1 MASVYILPS
10 YHLKKWAKK
19 SILVHKEKKKD
30 RKWNLKTTCMIGTA
44 FLSITINLI
53 WSQLLVYS
61 VKIMRIYLNL
71 SLIKNYPFSM
81 TLFLNIVSL
90 LTITFP
96 FFFFILLKFIL
107 VYQKMLN
114 WNYILYSNTSLV
126 IYYPNKSDY
135 TLNISDFQNK
145 NS

>member
-1 MASVYILPS
+1 
-10 YHLKKWAKK
+10 
-19 SILVHKEKKKD
+19 
-30 RKWNLKTTCMIGTA
+30 
-44 FLSITINLI
+44 
-53 WSQLLVYS
+53 
-61 VKIMRIYLNL
+61 
-71 SLIKNYPFSM
+71 M
-81 TLFLNIVSL
+81 TLFLNIVSF

-96 FFFFILLKFIL
+96 FFFFILLKFVL

-114 WNYILYSNTSLV
+114 WNYILYSNMSLV